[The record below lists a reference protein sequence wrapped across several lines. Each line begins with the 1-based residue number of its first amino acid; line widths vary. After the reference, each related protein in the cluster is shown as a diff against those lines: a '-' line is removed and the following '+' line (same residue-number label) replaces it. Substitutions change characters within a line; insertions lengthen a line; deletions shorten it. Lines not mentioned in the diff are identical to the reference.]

1 MAHAGLF
8 PQIIQS
14 GSSINKKTRIGK
26 AGNRYIRAALYMPA
40 LVAAYHEPHIR
51 GFYQHL
57 VNDNGLKKIQALC
70 AVMRKLLLSI
80 HAMFRTK
87 KPFNGNAFYSLKE
100 A

>member
-1 MAHAGLF
+1 
-8 PQIIQS
+8 
-14 GSSINKKTRIGK
+14 
-26 AGNRYIRAALYMPA
+26 MPA
-40 LVAAYHEPHIR
+40 LVAAHSDSHIS

-87 KPFNGNAFYSLKE
+87 KQFNGACFYTLKE
-100 A
+100 N